1 MLFRFDHRQSAVRC
15 KSATLDADPAW
26 RAFLE
31 LVHRGPVLSYDRL
44 ARGYRGETLAAPHS
58 YDLHHHHPCTH
69 LLATAHEHC
78 DMVPDRRNSRGRGL
92 GVDLRGLAGRT
103 PSQADRDAKPVS
115 DLPAPFG
122 KRRPA
127 DRQIGRAHV

>member
-1 MLFRFDHRQSAVRC
+1 MIRRPPISTRTEPLCPYTTLFRS
-15 KSATLDADPAW
+15 ADPAW

-31 LVHRGPVLSYDRL
+31 LVHRGPVLSDDRL

-78 DMVPDRRNSRGRGL
+78 RSEEHTSELQSLMRISYAVFCLKKKKTYKTSLHNTTDRILN
-92 GVDLRGLAGRT
+92 
-103 PSQADRDAKPVS
+103 K
-115 DLPAPFG
+115 
-122 KRRPA
+122 
-127 DRQIGRAHV
+127 H